1 MSRKI
6 HDPISVVSRLPG
18 VRIAVVLL
26 YIIQQVVKSET
37 KKLEKKLTRYNV
49 PPVGHMEECKREGR
63 CRIMY
68 SQLNNASISTA
79 RHVKMDRVH
88 NLNEKY
94 QVDVSLFAKVG
105 VNWTAGADSNFAS

>member
-1 MSRKI
+1 
-6 HDPISVVSRLPG
+6 
-18 VRIAVVLL
+18 
-26 YIIQQVVKSET
+26 
-37 KKLEKKLTRYNV
+37 
-49 PPVGHMEECKREGR
+49 
-63 CRIMY
+63 MY

-105 VNWTAGADSNFAS
+105 VNWTAGADSNFAR